1 MFEEERLQ
9 YLENKVYRLEA
20 ELKDSK
26 EYQKHLDKVLHEV
39 IDRLNI
45 MNANM
50 INIYAVYNLHHDNSA
65 HMNTTSH
72 RRYT

>member
-26 EYQKHLDKVLHEV
+26 EYQKYLDRVLHEV
-39 IDRLNI
+39 IDKLNA
-45 MNANM
+45 MNVKLDKS
-50 INIYAVYNLHHDNSA
+50 I
-65 HMNTTSH
+65 
-72 RRYT
+72 